1 MLDAGMGAWL
11 REANLV
17 AGEWIGADG
26 GGTIPV
32 TNPAT
37 GDRLGTVPKCG
48 AAETARAIDAAAEA
62 FPAFRDMALMERVA
76 LLWKLH
82 DALMDN
88 QAALAE
94 LLTREMGKPLAE
106 AKGEIAIGAQY
117 VRWFAEE
124 ARRAKGEIVPAGV
137 AGRRILVTKHACGVV
152 GMITPW
158 NFPSSMLA
166 RKLAPAL
173 AVGCTVVAKP
183 ATATPYSG
191 LAWGALCEE
200 VGYPSGVV
208 NVVTGSAREIAG
220 AMMSDARVRKITF
233 TGSTEVGKELIRQS
247 ADTVKK
253 VSMELGGNA
262 PFLVFDDADLDRAV
276 EGAMASKFRNSG
288 QTCVCANR
296 LYVQSGIHDAFVAKL
311 RERVEALKV
320 GDGMRDGVEQG
331 PLIDEAAAAKVDEF
345 VRDATA
351 KGGEVVTGGGRHELG
366 GTFYAPTLVTGA
378 SRDMMFA
385 TEEIFGPL
393 APVFR
398 FDTEEEAIAMA
409 NATSFGL
416 AAYAYTR
423 DLGRAFR
430 LNDGLQYGM
439 VGINSGLITT
449 VEAPFGGLKE
459 SGLGKEGGS
468 QGLEDYLDTKY
479 VCVDG
484 L

>member
-1 MLDAGMGAWL
+1 MSFDRWMKTTNLIAGAW
-11 REANLV
+11 V
-17 AGEWIGADG
+17 GADG
-26 GGTIPV
+26 GGTLAV

-37 GDRLGTVPKCG
+37 GETIGTVPECG
-48 AAETARAIDAAAEA
+48 AAETARAIDAAHAA
-62 FPAFRDMALMERVA
+62 FPGLREMALLDRVN
-76 LLWKLH
+76 LLWRLH
-82 DALMDN
+82 DLLMDN
-88 QAALAE
+88 QADLAE
-94 LLTREMGKPLAE
+94 LLTVEMGKPLAE

-124 ARRAKGEIVPAGV
+124 ARRAKGEIVPAS
-137 AGRRILVTKHACGVV
+137 ANGRRILVTKHPVGVV

-191 LAWGALCEE
+191 LAWGALAEE
-200 VGYPSGVV
+200 AGFPAGAV
-208 NVVTGSAREIAG
+208 NILTGSARKIAG
-220 AMMSDARVRKITF
+220 ALMADERVAKITF

-247 ADTVKK
+247 ADTVKR

-311 RERVEALKV
+311 KDAVEALRV
-320 GDGMRDGVEQG
+320 GDGREDGVEQG
-331 PLIDEAAAAKVDEF
+331 PLIDMDAVEKVEAFLA
-345 VRDATA
+345 DATE
-351 KGGEVVTGGGRHELG
+351 KGGTVVTGGGRHARG
-366 GTFYAPTLVTGA
+366 GTFFEPTIVTGA
-378 SRDMMFA
+378 TQEMDFA
-385 TEEIFGPL
+385 TDEIFGPL

-398 FDTEEEAIAMA
+398 FETEAEAIEMA
-409 NATSFGL
+409 NATRFGL
-416 AAYAYTR
+416 ACYAYTG
-423 DLGRAFR
+423 DLGRTFR
-430 LNDGLQYGM
+430 LNEALDYGM
-439 VGINSGLITT
+439 IGINSGLITT
-449 VEAPFGGLKE
+449 VEAPFGGVKE

-468 QGLEDYLDTKY
+468 QGLEDYLTTKY

-484 L
+484 I